1 MNGKQTNI
9 SSTLM
14 ISNSTLTGNT
24 DRLLGVIRVQNYR
37 FLVTGGAGFIGSEL
51 VRHLG
56 ALGASVRVV
65 DNLVNGRR
73 ENLVGVLG
81 NKVELTVADVRDRA
95 SMSTLMRDVD
105 IVFHLA
111 CLGVRHSIHSPI
123 ENEEVNATAT
133 LGLLD
138 IARHTKVKRFVYIS
152 TSEVYG
158 MVTTVPV
165 SEEHP
170 TWPMTIYGASKL
182 AGEAHTRAF
191 WHEFHFP
198 TVVLRPFNAYGPRCH
213 HEGDSGEVIPRFMLR
228 CLAGRPMV
236 IFGDGRQT
244 RDFTFVRDTAAG
256 ILAAGLSAS
265 SVGQTINLGSSKEI
279 TITRLATM
287 IADVVGRP
295 DAEIKYAEPRPGD
308 VVRLLSDSSKARN
321 FFGFRTTVPLRDGL
335 ASLRDWYV
343 SQEKSPEKLLEEEV
357 LLNWEFQSK
366 VSGAG

>member
-138 IARHTKVKRFVYIS
+138 IARHTKVKRFVY
-152 TSEVYG
+152 
-158 MVTTVPV
+158 
-165 SEEHP
+165 
-170 TWPMTIYGASKL
+170 
-182 AGEAHTRAF
+182 
-191 WHEFHFP
+191 
-198 TVVLRPFNAYGPRCH
+198 
-213 HEGDSGEVIPRFMLR
+213 
-228 CLAGRPMV
+228 
-236 IFGDGRQT
+236 
-244 RDFTFVRDTAAG
+244 
-256 ILAAGLSAS
+256 AS
-265 SVGQTINLGSSKEI
+265 SSV
-279 TITRLATM
+279 
-287 IADVVGRP
+287 
-295 DAEIKYAEPRPGD
+295 KYLD
-308 VVRLLSDSSKARN
+308 
-321 FFGFRTTVPLRDGL
+321 
-335 ASLRDWYV
+335 
-343 SQEKSPEKLLEEEV
+343 
-357 LLNWEFQSK
+357 
-366 VSGAG
+366 